1 MSHASDAGDVS
12 RGQGIRPIVATS
24 GPVAVERPH
33 RLVERGH
40 RMDKLL
46 GRYPRLALY
55 AVTVVSFLL
64 ASGAGK
70 KWK

>member
-1 MSHASDAGDVS
+1 
-12 RGQGIRPIVATS
+12 
-24 GPVAVERPH
+24 
-33 RLVERGH
+33 
-40 RMDKLL
+40 MDKLL